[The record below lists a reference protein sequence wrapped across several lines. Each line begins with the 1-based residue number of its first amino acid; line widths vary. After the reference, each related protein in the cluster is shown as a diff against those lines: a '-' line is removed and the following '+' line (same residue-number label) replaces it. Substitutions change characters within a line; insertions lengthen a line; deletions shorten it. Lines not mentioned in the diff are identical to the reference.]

1 MAAKSGYAGAPY
13 AALSYAGTDAALSV
27 SAAVTAAQTLPA
39 ATQSGTVELPHAAT
53 AAQTLPATTQ
63 AGVGVEG
70 QPGAGIQTLPAT
82 NQAGVG
88 VMLPSVAG
96 VQMLP
101 STIQTGTAV
110 VVAATA
116 TAAQTV
122 PAATQAAVGTLVP
135 SGSGVQILSS
145 TIQAGAGV
153 QGQPGVGAETLP
165 SLAQVGVGVHTEFVP
180 DAVVVAGGTAWN
192 LEWDE
197 YLDDAQ
203 RAAYG
208 LDPKKARRAAVT
220 NAIREIYTEEPADFA
235 PGIAK
240 AKAVIEAKDRQGHLV
255 DGLLADAI
263 ALRLV
268 MTARR
273 VSEAAKRAQMED
285 DDLAILLL
293 LAA

>member
-1 MAAKSGYAGAPY
+1 MWGA
-13 AALSYAGTDAALSV
+13 SFWGISKW
-27 SAAVTAAQTLPA
+27 
-39 ATQSGTVELPHAAT
+39 
-53 AAQTLPATTQ
+53 
-63 AGVGVEG
+63 GV
-70 QPGAGIQTLPAT
+70 I
-82 NQAGVG
+82 
-88 VMLPSVAG
+88 
-96 VQMLP
+96 
-101 STIQTGTAV
+101 
-110 VVAATA
+110 
-116 TAAQTV
+116 
-122 PAATQAAVGTLVP
+122 
-135 SGSGVQILSS
+135 
-145 TIQAGAGV
+145 
-153 QGQPGVGAETLP
+153 
-165 SLAQVGVGVHTEFVP
+165 

-192 LEWDE
+192 PDWDE
-197 YLDDAQ
+197 YLDDDQ

-220 NAIREIYTEEPADFA
+220 NAIRKIYAEEPADSS

-273 VSEAAKRAQMED
+273 VSEAAKRAQMEE